1 MTTAR
6 KFYPFDGIFAVR
18 GGLASTHFL
27 TEADRGRYRY
37 VTPAGRH
44 IANSWVA
51 DCWIVD
57 RAGNVNPGTNLSPV
71 PIRREDLGRRV
82 APGGVR

>member
-1 MTTAR
+1 MTNAR
-6 KFYPFDGIFAVR
+6 KFYPFYGIFAVR

-27 TEADRGRYRY
+27 TEGDRGRYRY
-37 VTPAGRH
+37 VTPTGRH

-57 RAGNVNPGTNLSPV
+57 TAGIVNPGTNLSPV

>member
-1 MTTAR
+1 MNPR
-6 KFYPFDGIFAVR
+6 KFYPFTGIFAVR
-18 GGLASTHFL
+18 GGLATTHFL
-27 TEADRGRYRY
+27 NEADRRRYRY

-44 IANSWVA
+44 IPNSWVA

-57 RAGNVNPGTNLSPV
+57 RDGQVNPGTNRSPV
-71 PIRREDLGRRV
+71 PIRRENLGRRV